1 MEQNLK
7 SVEPIEG
14 LRWSPES
21 EAESQSNK
29 TCSEIN
35 TTKIE
40 EDSNS
45 VKDLNLSSIGEQVIP
60 NDFQEGQRQIYEEIE
75 PKFEAKKK
83 VQETQDGVEAIKD
96 VTLTEEVSRDII
108 LTYSFLFYYSP

>member
-14 LRWSPES
+14 HRWSPKS

-29 TCSEIN
+29 TYYEIN

-40 EDSNS
+40 ED
-45 VKDLNLSSIGEQVIP
+45 KQ
-60 NDFQEGQRQIYEEIE
+60 
-75 PKFEAKKK
+75 

-96 VTLTEEVSRDII
+96 VTLTEEVS
-108 LTYSFLFYYSP
+108 